1 MPPPVYRHRPPRHAK
16 VTAQAQAAR
25 RRQGRQGCRTGCRRR
40 TRYGTGRQRHAK
52 AKDAARQRTPPPP
65 RMPPPYMIRHRH
77 AKATA
82 QARKAARH
90 AARHARPHAAARCR
104 RVYARIVYIRLH
116 TCKPEKLLNARKKWA
131 EKFAKREADVDE
143 ISRFVPI
150 CCCAIFRRGACC
162 INEGHCGRRS
172 RATNTICRLG
182 KYDRRT
188 DYLGHHGWTKCVVT
202 HTTRED
208 DNIKQH
214 SVCYCVKTV
223 QTAPAKYAR
232 RGGRDRAVC
241 KRAGTAHGTKH

>member
-90 AARHARPHAAARCR
+90 AARHARPHAAAARCPC
-104 RVYARIVYIRLH
+104 VYTRIVYIRLH
-116 TCKPEKLLNARKKWA
+116 TCKPESLLNARQ
-131 EKFAKREADVDE
+131 
-143 ISRFVPI
+143 
-150 CCCAIFRRGACC
+150 
-162 INEGHCGRRS
+162 
-172 RATNTICRLG
+172 T
-182 KYDRRT
+182 
-188 DYLGHHGWTKCVVT
+188 WTKFPVSFLSAVVQFSGVVPAVST
-202 HTTRED
+202 RDIVADGVGRLILYVAWANTTD
-208 DNIKQH
+208 G
-214 SVCYCVKTV
+214 
-223 QTAPAKYAR
+223 QTIWAIMD
-232 RGGRDRAVC
+232 GRNVW
-241 KRAGTAHGTKH
+241 